1 MQTPEIAALDLS
13 DELAER
19 ARAGDRAAFA
29 RLYDRTWAPICRHTM
44 RMLGRDPERAR
55 EIAQEA
61 FTRAWAAIGQ
71 TAPGLR
77 FRPWIYRIA
86 TNLCLHELEKR
97 RPTTEVDEMPDLD
110 REGPD
115 ARGLRADERRRV
127 WRTLASLPPRAR
139 QVLVLRE
146 IDELGFDELALVLG
160 TTVGNVQVM
169 LHRARRRFAQVL
181 SSTIPGDDEPPSLA
195 CAEFDELLGRY
206 VDGDV
211 DATARARLAQ
221 HLEVCSGCDAERKNQ
236 RAAAA
241 MLAALPLTT
250 IPGAPGWFG
259 GAGAAGV
266 SGGGGAA
273 SSVFVASGAAAGASA
288 GAGLSSFVAA
298 KATLLHVA
306 ALLGVAALATA
317 GVVHVVR
324 GGFGAAPTPRQDDAR
339 QHASVPRAP
348 ARSAAAAMPVAPAA
362 TVEARP
368 AAGAVAAVAPRAPQR
383 PRAPA
388 AARTVRSR
396 AAPVGE
402 PAETPPSPTVAPE
415 PRVPFGRV
423 LFGAAGGGRGGPLAA
438 GARLRPG
445 GALRAPGFV
454 AFVLGTANVLRTE
467 PGTRLRMTR
476 EHERP
481 TILLEDGEIW
491 ARRSSQDLQIRAG
504 DVQIDPQGG
513 AVRVRTSLGHTVVEA
528 LADGVAAQVRG
539 QRIVLARNQ
548 SVASDAPRP
557 VTLPSAPTGLSPTS
571 WNGTGA
577 PELAWEEVPG
587 ARHYRLELARSADFL
602 EVESALT
609 TDGTSARPV
618 TTIGRHF
625 FRVLTEDAAG
635 RRSPSSKI
643 HSFFVEP
650 VGP

>member
-1 MQTPEIAALDLS
+1 MQTPDRAALDPS

-29 RLYDRTWAPICRHTM
+29 RLYDRMWAPICRHTM
-44 RMLGRDPERAR
+44 RMLAADQERGR

-86 TNLCLHELEKR
+86 TNLCLHEIEKR
-97 RPTTEVDEMPDLD
+97 RPTTELDEMPDLE
-110 REGPD
+110 REPPD
-115 ARGLRADERRRV
+115 ARGLRADDRRRV
-127 WRTLASLPPRAR
+127 WRTLATLSPRAR

-146 IDELGFDELALVLG
+146 LDELGFDELALVLG

-195 CAEFDELLGRY
+195 CPEFDELLGRY

-211 DATARARLAQ
+211 DAAARARLAQ

-241 MLAALPLTT
+241 MLAALPLTAV
-250 IPGAPGWFG
+250 PGAPGWLG
-259 GAGAAGV
+259 GAGA
-266 SGGGGAA
+266 GGGAA
-273 SSVFVASGAAAGASA
+273 STAAGAGGAVAGASA
-288 GAGLSSFVAA
+288 GASFGGFVAA
-298 KATLLHVA
+298 KATILQVA
-306 ALLGVAALATA
+306 ALLGVAALATG
-317 GVVHVVR
+317 GVVLVAR
-324 GGFGAAPTPRQDDAR
+324 GGLGSGPDVRPQLARPAAPVTAAPAASAAPTP
-339 QHASVPRAP
+339 
-348 ARSAAAAMPVAPAA
+348 VAPAVVA
-362 TVEARP
+362 EVRP
-368 AAGAVAAVAPRAPQR
+368 AAGAVSPAR
-383 PRAPA
+383 PRASRGTRPAA
-388 AARTVRSR
+388 AART
-396 AAPVGE
+396 AP
-402 PAETPPSPTVAPE
+402 ARTPPQQVAPTSPE

-423 LFGAAGGGRGGPLAA
+423 LFGTAGAARGPLAA
-438 GARLRPG
+438 GSRLRPG
-445 GALRAPGFV
+445 GTLRAPGFV
-454 AFVLGTANVLRTE
+454 AFVLGTGNVLRTE

-476 EHERP
+476 EHDRP
-481 TILLEDGEIW
+481 TIVLEDGEIW
-491 ARRSSQDLQIRAG
+491 ARRSSQDLLVRAG
-504 DVQIDPQGG
+504 DVQVDPQGG
-513 AVRVRTSLGHTVVEA
+513 AVRVRTALGHTVVEA
-528 LADGVAAQVRG
+528 LADGVAATVRG
-539 QRIVLARNQ
+539 ERILLARNQ
-548 SVASDAPRP
+548 AVSSDAPHP
-557 VTLPSAPTGLSPTS
+557 AALPAAPTGLSPTT

-577 PELAWEEVPG
+577 PELSWQQAPG

-609 TDGTSARPV
+609 TDAASARPV

-650 VGP
+650 AF